1 MPTPPD
7 LRVVPGLPAG
17 KLRVVI
23 TFLEMTSP
31 PSAPKLRPPV
41 EKLALLRAERPTVS
55 FYRYLYNTVGEPWLW
70 VDRRKLDDDALA
82 AIIHDPKVELMV
94 LYVGGVPA
102 GFAELDR
109 RGKDGTV
116 DLRYFGMIPEF
127 VGMRLGPFLLG
138 CAIDAAWTGG
148 GRKLTVNTCTL
159 DHPKALRLYQR
170 AGFVPVRQEVRIA
183 DDPRA
188 TGLIPAN
195 AAPQHPIV
203 TS

>member
-1 MPTPPD
+1 MTTPPD
-7 LRVVPGLPAG
+7 LRVVPGLPPG

-23 TFLEMTSP
+23 TYLEMTSP
-31 PSAPKLRPPV
+31 PTAPKPRPPV

-70 VDRRKLDDDALA
+70 VDRRKLDDAALT
-82 AIIHDPKVELMV
+82 AIIHDPKVEIAV

-109 RGKDGTV
+109 RRGTAV
-116 DLRYFGMIPEF
+116 DLSYFGMIPEF

-138 CAIDAAWTGG
+138 CAIDAAWKGG
-148 GRKLTVNTCTL
+148 AGKVTVNTCTL

-170 AGFVPVRQEVRIA
+170 AGFTPVRQDVRIA
-183 DDPRA
+183 DDPRV
-188 TGLIPAN
+188 TGLIPLD